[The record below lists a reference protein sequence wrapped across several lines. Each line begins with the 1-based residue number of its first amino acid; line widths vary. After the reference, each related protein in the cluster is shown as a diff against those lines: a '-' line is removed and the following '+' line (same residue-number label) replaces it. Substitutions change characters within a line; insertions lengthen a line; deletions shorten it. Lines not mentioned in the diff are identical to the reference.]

1 MEEEEAAAA
10 KKQGGRGGFLRSKSG
25 RDLSTPAKGDGKGDA
40 ATPAS
45 PEDKPDDGDVPDQPA
60 PMLTPRGSSTTS
72 GEASDS
78 DRSVSNRTAGSQSQ
92 SKIGGAEDTTPGTEP
107 GSGGKARGKNN
118 KKKKNKGLTAQEK
131 MIADNARKYGADL
144 KCALAT
150 KEGRN
155 YGLCPGTVA
164 LDNQDGTFDFEFQ
177 AFDVDNTAEY
187 ARLGDEEKAE
197 IRKLLEV
204 PIKDVPG
211 DEIQGLKAEVLNRS
225 PGTFPSSSN
234 QMRPPWFL
242 T

>member
-1 MEEEEAAAA
+1 
-10 KKQGGRGGFLRSKSG
+10 
-25 RDLSTPAKGDGKGDA
+25 
-40 ATPAS
+40 
-45 PEDKPDDGDVPDQPA
+45 
-60 PMLTPRGSSTTS
+60 MLTPRGASTTS

-92 SKIGGAEDTTPGTEP
+92 SKIGGAEETTPGTGT
-107 GSGGKARGKNN
+107 GSGGKAKGKN
-118 KKKKNKGLTAQEK
+118 KKNKKNKKNNGSLTAYQEK

-144 KCALAT
+144 KCALTT

-155 YGLCPGTVA
+155 YGLCLGTVA
-164 LDNQDGTFDFEFQ
+164 LDNQDGTFNFKFQ

-187 ARLGDEEKAE
+187 ARLGDQEKAE

-225 PGTFPSSSN
+225 PGMYISVVIQSN
-234 QMRPPWFL
+234 ETSMI
-242 T
+242 